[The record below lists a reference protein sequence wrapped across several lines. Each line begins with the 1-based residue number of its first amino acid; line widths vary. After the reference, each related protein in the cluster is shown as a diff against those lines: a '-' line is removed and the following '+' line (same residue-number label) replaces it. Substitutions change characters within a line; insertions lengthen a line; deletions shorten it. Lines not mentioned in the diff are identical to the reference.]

1 MRLEY
6 FHSEIIPSIIGTILM
21 IGLDLRQNIDG
32 EIIVFWGLFAVNF
45 VMILRFLYST
55 INQITKFLGINCF
68 SIKKNIETDKKS
80 Q

>member
-1 MRLEY
+1 
-6 FHSEIIPSIIGTILM
+6 M
-21 IGLDLRQNIDG
+21 IGLDLRQNIEG

-55 INQITKFLGINCF
+55 INQITKFLGINCLT
-68 SIKKNIETDKKS
+68 IKKTIETDKKS